1 MPLESCPKCNT
12 LLDDRERSDCPQCG
26 HDFGLPLYVHD
37 DVYQSCDGEEGLDD
51 SDRADDAK
59 PVNQFHERLH
69 SLEEDLQPHVR
80 CLRAE
85 LEVIAPVAKKD
96 KSRTAIV
103 GWLITLVMI
112 GLTVLAVKW
121 LGCWT
126 IVFGAAILWSA
137 LHMTFE
143 DMSPAARKTA
153 LLQRKLRECE
163 WKVER
168 LAALRRGDAS
178 QPELVGARYEA
189 AIGDLFE
196 GIGYSV
202 EYRGLTLKYDGGV
215 DLVCFRGDETVFVQC
230 KCWSQSSLIR
240 VEDLRDIMASF
251 ARFRTSGY
259 TRSMSADSDRSSE
272 SDGSVPCNSTQDVF
286 CLTSTDPLR
295 VLTKGKPKTRLILV
309 AGTVL
314 TQRARELARERG
326 IAYIDDLSL
335 LQAMRCAPDAF
346 ATMCREAS
354 LRGI

>member
-12 LLDDRERSDCPQCG
+12 ILDDRERSDCPQCG

-37 DVYQSCDGEEGLDD
+37 DVYQSCDGDEGLDEVE
-51 SDRADDAK
+51 RADDAG
-59 PVNQFHERLH
+59 PVNQFHERLG
-69 SLEEDLQPHVR
+69 SLEEDLQPHIGS
-80 CLRAE
+80 LRAE
-85 LEVIAPVAKKD
+85 LDAIAPIAKKD
-96 KSRTAIV
+96 KRRRAIAAS
-103 GWLITLVMI
+103 LTTLVVI
-112 GLTVLAVKW
+112 GLTVLAVMW

-126 IVFGAAILWSA
+126 IVFGVAILGGA
-137 LHMTFE
+137 LHADFE
-143 DMSPAARKTA
+143 DMSPATRKTE
-153 LLQRKLRECE
+153 LLQCKLRECE
-163 WKVER
+163 RKVNR

-178 QPELVGARYEA
+178 EPELVGARYEA
-189 AIGDLFE
+189 AVGALFE

-202 EYRGLTLKYDGGV
+202 EYRGLILKYDGGV
-215 DLVCFRGDETVFVQC
+215 DLVCTRGDETVFVQC

-259 TRSMSADSDRSSE
+259 TRSMSAERHRSSE
-272 SDGSVPCNSTQDVF
+272 SDGSVACNSTQDVF
-286 CLTSTDPLR
+286 CLTSTNPLR

-335 LQAMRCAPDAF
+335 LQAMRCAPGAF